1 MVCRVNLG
9 WTIDLLWKTQHRRMM
24 LRVRFRFPLPARV
37 AHHRNVPRLGSNHP
51 SHPASSVPHVHY
63 RCLLLTTTS
72 VTSSTTSSSS
82 SSAAVT
88 TPIAYTHT
96 DAAPFRTSTVPVAM
110 VVAVVVTMVVT
121 MIVVVV
127 TIVSSPV
134 TAICCFLLLEIQAFQ
149 LFAEVVI
156 AAVLVWVIPVVPFA
170 GRSGTTGTE
179 RILVTE
185 LFAFAIVLVKVRSW
199 RGS

>member
-51 SHPASSVPHVHY
+51 SHPASSVPHVHH

-82 SSAAVT
+82 SAAVT
-88 TPIAYTHT
+88 TPVAYTHT

-110 VVAVVVTMVVT
+110 AVAVVVTMVVT

-134 TAICCFLLLEIQAFQ
+134 TAICCFRLEIQAFQ

-156 AAVLVWVIPVVPFA
+156 AAVLVWVIPVVALA

-185 LFAFAIVLVKVRSW
+185 LFTFAVMLVKVRSW

>member
-24 LRVRFRFPLPARV
+24 LRVRFRFPFPARV

-63 RCLLLTTTS
+63 GCLLLTTTS
-72 VTSSTTSSSS
+72 VTSSTTTSSSS
-82 SSAAVT
+82 AVT

-96 DAAPFRTSTVPVAM
+96 DAAPFRTSTVSVAM
-110 VVAVVVTMVVT
+110 AVAVVVAMVVT

-134 TAICCFLLLEIQAFQ
+134 TAICCFRLEIQAFQ
-149 LFAEVVI
+149 LFTEVVI
-156 AAVLVWVIPVVPFA
+156 AAVLVWVIPVVPLA

-185 LFAFAIVLVKVRSW
+185 LFTFAVVLVKV
-199 RGS
+199 

>member
-63 RCLLLTTTS
+63 RRLLLTTTS

-88 TPIAYTHT
+88 TPIAHTHT

-110 VVAVVVTMVVT
+110 AVAVVVAMVVT

-134 TAICCFLLLEIQAFQ
+134 TAICCFRLEIQAFQ
-149 LFAEVVI
+149 LFTEVVI
-156 AAVLVWVIPVVPFA
+156 AAVLVWVIPVVPLA

-185 LFAFAIVLVKVRSW
+185 LFTFAVVLVKV
-199 RGS
+199 